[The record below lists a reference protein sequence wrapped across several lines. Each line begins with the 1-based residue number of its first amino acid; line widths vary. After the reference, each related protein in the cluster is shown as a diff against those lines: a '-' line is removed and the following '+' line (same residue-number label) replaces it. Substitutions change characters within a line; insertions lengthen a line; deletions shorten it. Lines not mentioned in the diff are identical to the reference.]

1 MELIPIICFTSMLSR
16 YFTDRRMLPNGKNLN
31 NFSPSSLRAIS
42 LFILDINSYMGKIRG
57 SVERYVPP
65 MGIR

>member
-1 MELIPIICFTSMLSR
+1 MISLTSTLSVATLR
-16 YFTDRRMLPNGKNLN
+16 YFTDRRMLPNDKNLN
-31 NFSPSSLRAIS
+31 NFSQFSLRAIS
-42 LFILDINSYMGKIRG
+42 LFILDINSYMGKIGG

>member
-1 MELIPIICFTSMLSR
+1 MV
-16 YFTDRRMLPNGKNLN
+16 PNGKNLN
-31 NFSPSSLRAIS
+31 NFSPFSLRAIS